1 MHTCVSFS
9 CFLILL
15 NLKKASLSLN
25 DGLFLMELGALAGA
39 GQGIGFRGEVEGNL
53 GKKRGHKLYN
63 FTWGLTLVNISLYTY
78 FTVSLF
84 KKLRAR
90 FFQNSAYLYSM
101 LLSSRSSVPQRPFTS
116 SITWF
121 FRNFFRS

>member
-39 GQGIGFRGEVEGNL
+39 AQGMGFRGEAEGNL

-63 FTWGLTLVNISLYTY
+63 FTWRSTVDISLYTY
-78 FTVSLF
+78 FIVSLF
-84 KKLRAR
+84 KKLR
-90 FFQNSAYLYSM
+90 F
-101 LLSSRSSVPQRPFTS
+101 
-116 SITWF
+116 
-121 FRNFFRS
+121 